1 MVTIVRGTKRS
12 HNEALKVAASIAAM
26 SAYDLHRKTLI
37 LQVANNLSDIS
48 YELAGKQTLDSP
60 SYGFENNTD
69 ELGIDALLA
78 RAATGMIT
86 EKQFE
91 ALVEPIS
98 KEKHELDVA
107 AKSNTDNNIEYTVYE
122 NIQDF
127 RQLLESAA
135 GDTEADAPYDN
146 VIVVANGKKNDLLE
160 LIRPLADN
168 EVICVG
174 QNASEMQD
182 NEADDSGIKKVIIV
196 NDFSEE
202 SVYNLRYMKKEY
214 KKLTQ
219 NVYALPH
226 NILLSD
232 AAKSGR
238 IAAFITE
245 NLQVDISNVNFAVI
259 DSLRQINNLLFKEKS
274 EDRSD
279 MLKGLKSLSEKKEK
293 NERVKFYPLPEG
305 SVTINETE
313 IKKLFRKP
321 YTERTIELDT
331 ENTVETADEIE
342 YEDFGVS
349 EQFLEDLEYDKKRIK
364 KEEKKSAKKN
374 KAAQKDGEDM
384 DKETKAYLKK
394 QQQEMEKEKKAKKKK
409 GGLFG
414 LFGKSAEEK
423 IEEDLFEQEEP
434 VETDEEEEPEEFDG
448 EETYID
454 EKAESDA
461 YERDID
467 PSEYEPEENSE
478 TYAGEVIYEEEE
490 PQDNG
495 EEIYEEPAPED
506 DYIPKGMK
514 ENDDTPENTGE
525 DIRKAKAVEV
535 ENDFEIPRY
544 ETAQD
549 GEFRADDLL
558 DAMLNRR

>member
-37 LQVANNLSDIS
+37 LQVANSLSDIS

-86 EKQFE
+86 EKQFD

-160 LIRPLADN
+160 LLRPLADN

-259 DSLRQINNLLFKEKS
+259 DSLRQINNFLFMEKS

-279 MLKGLKSLSEKKEK
+279 MLKGLKSLSEKKDK
-293 NERVKFYPLPEG
+293 NERVKLYPLPEG

-321 YTERTIELDT
+321 YTERNIELDT
-331 ENTVETADEIE
+331 ENTVETDDEIE

-349 EQFLEDLEYDKKRIK
+349 EQFLEDLEYDKKRIE

-414 LFGKSAEEK
+414 LFGKSTEEK

-434 VETDEEEEPEEFDG
+434 VETYEEEEPEEFDR

-478 TYAGEVIYEEEE
+478 TYAGEVIYEEK

-495 EEIYEEPAPED
+495 EEIYKEPAPED
-506 DYIPKGMK
+506 DYAPKGMK
-514 ENDDTPENTGE
+514 ENDDISENTGE
-525 DIRKAKAVEV
+525 DRRKAKAVEV